1 MKNGRKEGRDDGWKD
16 WLMSKGERM
25 NGRNGKTGEGCVG
38 RREGRM
44 KEDRIM
50 EKRVERK
57 RGSLKG

>member
-1 MKNGRKEGRDDGWKD
+1 MVERKEGRDDGWKD
-16 WLMSKGERM
+16 WLMSKRERM
-25 NGRNGKTGEGCVG
+25 NGRNGKTEEGCVG
-38 RREGRM
+38 RRVGRM